1 MRQTSPRGN
10 LAIGYGGAD
19 NSMIESPDKTISEAA
34 FSIGADLPV
43 QKQHPRQV
51 DRQVTEPNIHREEM
65 SPQGGGFFMTQSDQ
79 FNEKDGG

>member
-43 QKQHPRQV
+43 
-51 DRQVTEPNIHREEM
+51 
-65 SPQGGGFFMTQSDQ
+65 
-79 FNEKDGG
+79 